1 LFCALAPA
9 VAAAHDGPPP
19 IKIRR
24 PGTTF
29 IAEVNVGATLSG
41 DLAVG
46 GLLGVGG
53 KLKSFPPRF
62 YLVGEFIHSTA
73 NQSGVLPG
81 LPLSYAERLR
91 YEDMALGLRVY
102 FPIIRRVRLLLDVMG
117 GASQVTGSLRRESLA
132 PLDLDCW
139 RPLGLLATG
148 VQVRWFYHLSIGVRA
163 RVVYTDDGT
172 AALRELR
179 GGGENVR
186 ASVTGGLTW
195 HF

>member
-1 LFCALAPA
+1 LCALAPT
-9 VAAAHDGPPP
+9 VAAAQEVSPP

-53 KLKSFPPRF
+53 KLKGFPPRF

-81 LPLSYAERLR
+81 LPLSYSEQLR
-91 YEDMALGLRVY
+91 FEDMALGLRIY

-117 GASQVTGSLRRESLA
+117 GATKVVGSLRRESLA
-132 PLDLDCW
+132 PLDLNSW

-148 VQVRWFYHLSIGVRA
+148 LQVRWFYHLSLGLRA

-172 AALRELR
+172 AVLRELR
-179 GGGENVR
+179 GGAENVR
-186 ASVTGGLTW
+186 ILVTGGLTW